1 MFSAFALALGQLA
14 DGKVLRVLF
23 KSLLLSLVLF
33 ALLGSGGWWAAEHLL
48 ARTGLDADLR
58 GMLAALFV
66 LIGGWLLWRVLALA
80 VLQQFAD
87 EVVEIVERRH
97 YPAAALTAQKLGW
110 RAELAAGLR
119 GAGRALGFNLLALP
133 VASVLAFTAIGVPLV
148 FWAVNAVLLGRE
160 LIELVWLRHRPPG
173 VSALPLGRGE
183 RFVFG
188 GVIAALLAVPFVNLL
203 APLLG
208 AAMATHLVHRKGLGP
223 DAG

>member
-160 LIELVWLRHRPPG
+160 LI
-173 VSALPLGRGE
+173 
-183 RFVFG
+183 
-188 GVIAALLAVPFVNLL
+188 
-203 APLLG
+203 
-208 AAMATHLVHRKGLGP
+208 
-223 DAG
+223 